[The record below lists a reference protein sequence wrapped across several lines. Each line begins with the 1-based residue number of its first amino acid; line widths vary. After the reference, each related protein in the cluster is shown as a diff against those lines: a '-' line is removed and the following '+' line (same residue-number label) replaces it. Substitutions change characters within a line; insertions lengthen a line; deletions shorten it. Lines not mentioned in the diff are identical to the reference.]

1 MGYFGKSS
9 HVTQNWVQK
18 LDLSD
23 EARSYKKM
31 TKDGCLYLCS
41 SKQNKRSDNTFVRL
55 DNGAYVRIIYFIVDK
70 KCNAEYVM
78 AWKIKTLNAFGNRS
92 EMIKEITSKNVTET
106 AVITN
111 AIDKVCV
118 YIPLRDREFFCTLPN
133 LCSYW
138 KFIYMRN
145 GHPYSYKP

>member
-78 AWKIKTLNAFGNRS
+78 A
-92 EMIKEITSKNVTET
+92 
-106 AVITN
+106 
-111 AIDKVCV
+111 
-118 YIPLRDREFFCTLPN
+118 
-133 LCSYW
+133 
-138 KFIYMRN
+138 
-145 GHPYSYKP
+145 